1 MSKEFVYNDNEVCT
15 NPNELLIMEKPKD
28 WSRPFFLVET
38 AICNGRWIFGYTVHL
53 NNLGLGEPCMY
64 RPSKRTFN
72 SEMGAVNEAIG
83 EIRAFV
89 LKNPTVSSPSEPN
102 KIISAYSKKFLALI
116 GKVQKP
122 KIEQLNL
129 FD

>member
-15 NPNELLIMEKPKD
+15 NPNELLIMGKPKD

-72 SEMGAVNEAIG
+72 TEMGAVNEAIG

-116 GKVQKP
+116 DKVPKP